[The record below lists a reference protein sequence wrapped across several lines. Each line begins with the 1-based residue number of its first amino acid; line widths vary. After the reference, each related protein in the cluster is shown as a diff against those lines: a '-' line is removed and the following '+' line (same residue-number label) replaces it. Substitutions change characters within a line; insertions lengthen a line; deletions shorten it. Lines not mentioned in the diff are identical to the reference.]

1 MGSFEV
7 WLQVQSPPSTIK
19 TIIISYSYSRATLG
33 TPDATIEIR
42 KHKKNSE
49 AEKMK
54 RILSTI
60 VASLVAIAF
69 AGIAFA
75 AEPAMTPG
83 QPEAT
88 AKTAPAK
95 AETSKTMA
103 PKTVKKHHKKHTKK
117 HKVCKP
123 AAKKSE
129 APASAAESK

>member
-1 MGSFEV
+1 
-7 WLQVQSPPSTIK
+7 
-19 TIIISYSYSRATLG
+19 
-33 TPDATIEIR
+33 
-42 KHKKNSE
+42 
-49 AEKMK
+49 MK

-83 QPEAT
+83 HPEAT
-88 AKTAPAK
+88 VKTTPAK

-103 PKTVKKHHKKHTKK
+103 PKAVKKHHKKLTRK

-129 APASAAESK
+129 APASAPESK